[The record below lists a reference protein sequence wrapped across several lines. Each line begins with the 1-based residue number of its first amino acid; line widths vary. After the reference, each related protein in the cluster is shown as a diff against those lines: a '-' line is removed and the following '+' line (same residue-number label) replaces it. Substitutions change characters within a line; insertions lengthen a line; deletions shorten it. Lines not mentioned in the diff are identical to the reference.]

1 MGCRGLFSE
10 FYGITQWICFC
21 SGITKLKFKPAFN
34 PYTEPSMEVFSYHD
48 GKKIYH
54 FQEFHLA
61 HSKISNVMKVICQ
74 QDTCLTLICL
84 PACLLLSLQFKL
96 CVVVNNK
103 LNPYFILTFVQSV
116 GVNLC
121 KVILQTKTCPLFSL
135 MRDSK
140 ASKILWHVAN

>member
-1 MGCRGLFSE
+1 MGWRGLFSE
-10 FYGITQWICFC
+10 FYRITQQICFR

-61 HSKISNVMKVICQ
+61 HSKITNVIKIICQ
-74 QDTCLTLICL
+74 QDTYFTLICL
-84 PACLLLSLQFKL
+84 PAFLLLSLYFKL

-103 LNPYFILTFVQSV
+103 LIPYFIPTFVQSV
-116 GVNLC
+116 GVNLY
-121 KVILQTKTCPLFSL
+121 KVFLQTKTCPLFSL
-135 MRDSK
+135 MRDSI
-140 ASKILWHVAN
+140 ASKILQHVAN